1 MEKPA
6 KKTKIIATL
15 GPVSED
21 SATIRRMIE
30 GGADLFRLNFSHGNH
45 EWARMVVNRIRTV
58 SAGLGRH
65 VGVFIDLQG
74 PKIRINRFVGG
85 AVNLERGQAFTLCLE
100 DLPGDSTRVS
110 TTYANLVHDAVPGD
124 VILLDDGRLRLEVT
138 GTDGSNVNTRVR
150 VGGKLSDRKGM
161 NLPGMKLSI
170 PSLTDKDK
178 DDVLFGITAGVDY
191 FALSFVRQAADVV
204 MLKEF
209 LRAHGADI
217 PVIAKIEKPEAVENL
232 AAIIQVSDAVM
243 VARGDL
249 GVEVPMEKVPAIQRE
264 IIRQT
269 NHGGK
274 PVIVATQMLESM
286 IQNSVPTRAE
296 VSDVATAVHQGA
308 DAVMLSG
315 ESAMGKYP
323 VEAVSM
329 MARIA
334 AEEDFGQAERKR
346 KLPLRRRDFL
356 GVTGILSS
364 MCDVAD
370 MLADRISASAMVT
383 FTHSGRTA
391 LLLSRYHV
399 SMPVIAVSDSETTC
413 RQLSLYRGVIPLL
426 ASRKFAEMTGVG
438 EMRQE
443 VERQTLE
450 KGLLKQ
456 GDVVVMVAGGVPI
469 VKADADNTIRVHRIG
484 EPLQN

>member
-15 GPVSED
+15 GPASED
-21 SATIRRMIE
+21 SATIRRLIE
-30 GGADLFRLNFSHGNH
+30 SGADLFRLNFSHGNH
-45 EWARMVVNRIRTV
+45 EWARMVVDRIRTV
-58 SAGLGRH
+58 SAELGRH

-74 PKIRINRFVGG
+74 PKIRINRFLGG
-85 AVNLERGQAFTLCLE
+85 AVNLERGQVFTLTI
-100 DLPGDSTRVS
+100 DDVPGDNTRVS

-124 VILLDDGRLRLEVT
+124 MILLDDGRLRLEVT
-138 GTDGSNVNTRVR
+138 GTEGTNVHTRVR

-178 DDVLFGITAGVDY
+178 EDVLFGITAGVDY

-204 MLKEF
+204 MLKDF
-209 LRAHGADI
+209 LREHGAEI
-217 PVIAKIEKPEAVENL
+217 PVIAKIEKPEAVANL
-232 AAIIQVSDAVM
+232 ASIIQVSDAIM

-249 GVEVPMEKVPAIQRE
+249 GVEVPMEQVPAIQRE
-264 IIRQT
+264 IIHQT

-286 IQNSVPTRAE
+286 IQNNIPTRAE
-296 VSDVATAVHQGA
+296 VSDVATAIHQGA

-334 AEEDFGQAERKR
+334 VEEDFGQADRKR
-346 KLPLRRRDFL
+346 KLTVRRRDFI
-356 GVTGILSS
+356 GETSILSS
-364 MCDVAD
+364 MCDMAD
-370 MLADRISASAMVT
+370 MLGDRINAKAMVT
-383 FTHSGRTA
+383 FTKAGRTA
-391 LLLSRYHV
+391 RLLSRYHV
-399 SMPVIAVSDSETTC
+399 AMPVIAFSDREETC
-413 RQLSLYRGVIPLL
+413 RRITLYRGVIPMLT
-426 ASRKFAEMTGVG
+426 ARKFSAMTEPG
-438 EMRQE
+438 EMRRE

-450 KGLLKQ
+450 KGLLKK
-456 GDVVVMVAGGVPI
+456 GDVVVMVAGSVPNI
-469 VKADADNTIRVHRIG
+469 KVDADNIIRVHCIC
-484 EPLQN
+484 EPLVN